1 MVSCKEHDMQLSFNY
16 TGKMTPLVS
25 FQWLKHIQTCLVT
38 ENVLILSKKKQ
49 KQKTKKSGLAL
60 WPLRMTNI

>member
-16 TGKMTPLVS
+16 IGKMTPLVS

-38 ENVLILSKKKQ
+38 ENVLILSKKKNK
-49 KQKTKKSGLAL
+49 KQKTKKVV
-60 WPLRMTNI
+60 

>member
-16 TGKMTPLVS
+16 IGKMTPLGS

-38 ENVLILSKKKQ
+38 ENVLILSKKNKNKKQ
-49 KQKTKKSGLAL
+49 KKVV
-60 WPLRMTNI
+60 